1 MAAYEERLRRMVHGA
16 GHHQPAPAPSWVSFV
31 NRAGT
36 STAAAMQVPSQQV
49 YQSSHMV
56 APPPPPPSAVGGQ
69 DQYTEFLA
77 LAVVD
82 LAKKG
87 ARLHGS
93 LPSYE
98 MVAGYKRKRD
108 EQSAPVLGVTHPLQQ
123 QQTIV
128 VDSLLLNHVSP
139 HACMITKSV
148 YIFFEF

>member
-16 GHHQPAPAPSWVSFV
+16 RHYQPAPAPSRVSFF

-36 STAAAMQVPSQQV
+36 STVAAMPVPSQQG
-49 YQSSHMV
+49 YQSSNMV
-56 APPPPPPSAVGGQ
+56 APLPPPPVGGQ

-77 LAVVD
+77 LAAVD
-82 LAKKG
+82 LTKKG

-108 EQSAPVLGVTHPLQQ
+108 ELAAPVLGAAHPQQ
-123 QQTIV
+123 HKQTIV
-128 VDSLLLNHVSP
+128 VDRLLLNHVSP
-139 HACMITKSV
+139 MHA
-148 YIFFEF
+148 